1 MDIKSNQQ
9 HGARGAIVRIAAV
22 VVAVAMLVAT
32 AMFGVGRAQ
41 AAELAASA
49 DPTTFTQWTEG
60 VGNPLDPRS
69 NGRVWTD
76 KSVTTGDVSVPAGTV
91 RMGLANYTVAKK
103 DNVTKTA
110 TAAIAPRWDGATVD
124 VALGNNGRLAVAQ
137 QPATPDPKP
146 EHQPTAP
153 AETTNTSTAN
163 TGSSVALIICVAA
176 ALLCSG
182 LGTLQLKR
190 HRPNGRHAG

>member
-1 MDIKSNQQ
+1 
-9 HGARGAIVRIAAV
+9 
-22 VVAVAMLVAT
+22 MLVAS
-32 AMFGVGRAQ
+32 AVFGVGRAQ
-41 AAELAASA
+41 AAELTATA

-110 TAAIAPRWDGATVD
+110 TAAIAPRWDGTTVD

-153 AETTNTSTAN
+153 AETTKPTQPEGTVESAPTTNTSTAN

-176 ALLCSG
+176 GLLCSG